1 LVTAAFWLAQF
12 GSRQRCVRGARL
24 ANPDPLW
31 RLRRRFRSGSGD
43 GLTFAGIPITCQDET
58 KHFKLV
64 GTTGTGKSTAIRQLL
79 AAALARGDRAVIAD
93 PDGGY
98 CANFFDA
105 WRGDQILNPFESRS
119 ARWEPLSEL
128 EDLADPEQLAS
139 ALIATSAD
147 AAASEWRGYA
157 RAFVA
162 AVLDRCRNVQGCD
175 TRELWRLIAIASA
188 EELRPFL
195 AGTPAQPFLDPENA
209 RMFGSLRSIAVSAMR
224 PLDLVQW
231 QSGRP
236 FSVRQWVRQGRGVL
250 FMPYSARQIAALRS
264 LIATWMGIAIFEA
277 LSQKEDHD
285 QRLWLVVD
293 ELDSLGAIDG
303 LKDALAR
310 LRKFGGRCV
319 LGFQSVAQLSA
330 TYGQAGQTIIEN
342 CGNTLILR
350 CSGSEH
356 GGTSQYASRLI
367 GDREVIRRQRSRGR
381 DNPGGLFAARSRS
394 SVQISE
400 QRMVEP
406 AVLAA
411 QVEQLPDLCGYL
423 KIASSPVWRP
433 VRIGRRLGN
442 LLHGGEIVRQERRHR
457 GQYLHQRRRLSLW

>member
-1 LVTAAFWLAQF
+1 MGGWWQRMQSWGPWLALLIATPF
-12 GSRQRCVRGARL
+12 AAAALWAGHCDRRHRCVRGARL
-24 ANPDPLW
+24 ANPDPLR
-31 RLRRRFRSGSGD
+31 RLRRHFKTDSGE
-43 GLTFAGIPITCQDET
+43 GLSFAGEPITRQDET
-58 KHFKLV
+58 KHFKLI

-98 CANFFDA
+98 CANFFDG
-105 WRGDQILNPFESRS
+105 WRGDQILNPFDSRS
-119 ARWEPLSEL
+119 PKWEPLSEL
-128 EDLADPEQLAS
+128 EDLADPEHLAS
-139 ALIATSAD
+139 ALIATSTEATS
-147 AAASEWRGYA
+147 SEWRGYA

-162 AVLDRCRNVQGCD
+162 AVLDRCKNVQGCD

-188 EELRPFL
+188 GELRPL
-195 AGTPAQPFLDPENA
+195 LVGTPAQPFLDPENA

-224 PLDLVQW
+224 PLDFVQW
-231 QSGRP
+231 QSGPP

-277 LSQKEDHD
+277 LSQREGHD

-319 LGFQSVAQLSA
+319 LGFQSLAQLSA
-330 TYGQAGQTIIEN
+330 TYGQAGHTIIEN

-350 CSGSEH
+350 CSGSEN

-381 DNPGGLFAARSRS
+381 DNPGRLFAVASRS

-400 QRMVEP
+400 QRLVEP

-411 QVEQLPDLCGYL
+411 QVEQLPDLSGYL

-433 VRIGRRLGN
+433 VRIGN
-442 LLHGGEIVRQERRHR
+442 
-457 GQYLHQRRRLSLW
+457 